1 MKKITDFV
9 LKNSILTGLIIL
21 ILTIASIYSI
31 KKNVYI
37 ETDLD
42 KYMPKDHPAFIY
54 SDKAE
59 EMFDIRD
66 AIMIAIEN
74 DKGIYNYNT
83 LKKIKSLTKDLQKL
97 DEIED
102 KDDILSLYTADNIIA
117 NEEGLEIERFYKNV
131 PKSKEKLDQLRKNV
145 RTNEM
150 IYKRLVSEDETASVI
165 MAKIQDNSFSDSLYN
180 EINLLA
186 KKYTGDGDKI
196 YVAGQPVVEGMMG
209 SLMPK
214 DMKKMFPLVLLLIII
229 ILFITL
235 RSIKGTIITML
246 VVLISA
252 IWTFGLMLFLGYPI
266 YAITTLIPV
275 MLIAIGVADGI
286 HLYNHIML
294 RHHNNPELSK
304 KDLIRDMV
312 KEMWLPVMMTSV
324 TTAIGFLSLLTSEV
338 YPIKYFA
345 VFTGLGVMFAM
356 VLSLVF
362 IPAMINILGLSK
374 IKLKKSGDQEFFKK
388 HSKWFTDIVINHR
401 KKWTILT
408 IVILIIFGYGI
419 SKVWINSSFLAR
431 FPASNPLVETDRF
444 INNKFAGTTTINVI
458 LEGDKKD
465 KFKDPE
471 VLKLMD
477 KVATDI
483 DGQYKAVGGSLSVND
498 FIKRMNKVLNE
509 NRPEM
514 YKIPEDKNLIAQYFL
529 LYEMSGG
536 SDKLWEVVDEN
547 FKTANLRFQLKNDNS
562 KTLNSMIKSVE
573 SYKPDFKKMGVDL
586 NFAGGGYKLLV
597 FSDLILDGQI
607 RSLIFSFIIVIIL
620 LSLMFKSIKT
630 GLIGVIPITIT
641 TVISFGVLGL
651 FNIPLETTTAL
662 ISSIA
667 IGIGIDYAVHFID
680 QYRKNA
686 AKTGDK
692 YLTVVKTMEHSGRA
706 IAFNAVVVILGFLVL
721 LFSEFKP
728 NQSLGAIVSLNMFT
742 SFIGTVTIMLI
753 VMYSANLYFKKK
765 RE

>member
-1 MKKITDFV
+1 MKKITEFI
-9 LKNSILTGLIIL
+9 LKHSILIGVITLIITVAAL
-21 ILTIASIYSI
+21 YSI
-31 KKNVYI
+31 KQNVYI

-42 KYMPKDHPAFIY
+42 KYMPEDHPAFVY

-74 DKGIYNYNT
+74 DKGIYNYST

-102 KDDILSLYTADNIIA
+102 KDDVLSLYTADNIIA
-117 NEEGLEIERFYKNV
+117 NDEGLEIERFYKKV
-131 PKSKEKLDQLRKNV
+131 PKSKEKLNKLRDNV

-165 MAKIQDNSFSDSLYN
+165 MAKIKDNSFSDSLYN

-186 KKYTGDGDKI
+186 EKYSGDGDRI

-214 DMKKMFPLVLLLIII
+214 DMQKMFPLVMLLILIV
-229 ILFITL
+229 LFITL
-235 RSIKGTIITML
+235 RSIKGTIITIL
-246 VVLISA
+246 VVLISS

-294 RHHNNPELSK
+294 EHHDNPDLSK
-304 KDLIRDMV
+304 KDLIRDMI
-312 KEMWLPVMMTSV
+312 KQMWLPVMMTSV

-345 VFTGLGVMFAM
+345 VFTGLGVMIAM
-356 VLSLVF
+356 VMSLVF
-362 IPAMINILGLSK
+362 IPAMINIFGLSK
-374 IKLKKSGDQEFFKK
+374 IKSKKSGEQEFFKK
-388 HSKWFTDIVINHR
+388 HSNWFTDIVINHR
-401 KKWTILT
+401 KIWVTLT
-408 IVILIIFGYGI
+408 IIILIVFGFGI

-431 FPASNPLVETDRF
+431 FPSSNPIVETD
-444 INNKFAGTTTINVI
+444 KFVNDKFSGTTTINVI

-471 VLKLMD
+471 VLRMMD
-477 KVATDI
+477 KVASDI
-483 DGQYKAVGGSLSVND
+483 DDKYKEVGGSLSVND

-509 NRPEM
+509 DRQDM
-514 YKIPEDKNLIAQYFL
+514 YKIPDDKNLIAQYFL

-536 SDKLWEVVDEN
+536 SDNLWEVVDEN
-547 FKTANLRFQLKNDNS
+547 FQTANLRFQLKTDNS

-573 SYKPDFKKMGVDL
+573 KYKPAFEKIGVKL

-597 FSDLILDGQI
+597 FSDLILEGQI
-607 RSLIFSFIIVIIL
+607 RSLFLSFIIVIIL

-680 QYRKNA
+680 RYKKNA
-686 AKTGDK
+686 LLTGDK
-692 YLTVVKTMEHSGRA
+692 YTTVVKTMEHSGRA

-728 NQSLGAIVSLNMFT
+728 NVALGAIVSLNMLT
-742 SFIGTVTIMLI
+742 SFIGTITIMLI
-753 VMYSANLYFKKK
+753 VMYSANLYFKKN
-765 RE
+765 E

>member
-9 LKNSILTGLIIL
+9 LKNSILIGVITL
-21 ILTIASIYSI
+21 ILTIASLYSI
-31 KKNVYI
+31 KQNVYI

-42 KYMPKDHPAFIY
+42 KYMPEDHPAFIY

-74 DKGIYNYNT
+74 DKGIYNYTT

-117 NEEGLEIERFYKNV
+117 NDEGLEIERFFKKV
-131 PKSKEKLDQLRKNV
+131 PKSKEKLEQLRKNV

-165 MAKIQDNSFSDSLYN
+165 MAKIKDNSFSDSLYN

-186 KKYTGDGDKI
+186 KKYSGDGDKI

-214 DMKKMFPLVLLLIII
+214 DMQKMFPLVLLLILIV
-229 ILFITL
+229 LYITL
-235 RSIKGTIITML
+235 RSVKGTLITMS
-246 VVLISA
+246 VVLISS

-294 RHHNNPELSK
+294 QHHDKPETSK

-356 VLSLVF
+356 VLSLIF
-362 IPAMINILGLSK
+362 IPAMINIFGLSK
-374 IKLKKSGDQEFFKK
+374 IKSKKSGEKEFFKK
-388 HSKWFTDIVINHR
+388 NSGWFADIVINHR
-401 KKWTILT
+401 KIWIALT
-408 IVILIIFGYGI
+408 IVVLIVFGFGI

-431 FPASNPLVETDRF
+431 FPASNPLVETDKF
-444 INNKFAGTTTINVI
+444 VNDKFAGTTTINVI

-465 KFKDPE
+465 KFKDPI

-477 KVATDI
+477 KVAAEI
-483 DGQYKAVGGSLSVND
+483 DGQYKEVGGSLSVND

-509 NRPEM
+509 NRQDM
-514 YKIPEDKNLIAQYFL
+514 YKIPDDKNLIAQYFL

-547 FKTANLRFQLKNDNS
+547 FQTANLRFQLKTDNS
-562 KTLNSMIKSVE
+562 KTLNSMIKSAE
-573 SYKPDFKKMGVDL
+573 SYKPEFEKMGVNL

-597 FSDLILDGQI
+597 FSDLILEGQI
-607 RSLIFSFIIVIIL
+607 RSLFFSFIIVIIL

-728 NQSLGAIVSLNMFT
+728 NQALGAIVSLNMFT
-742 SFIGTVTIMLI
+742 SFVGTVTIMLV

-765 RE
+765 GR